1 MLREYKDRIRPIV
14 ISIIRKND
22 EILVYQRKD
31 DITKEIFYR
40 LIGGCIEFTET
51 SDVALKREFKEE
63 ISAEIEDLELL
74 STFESIFTFN
84 DTSMHEIVFLY
95 ESKFKLKDLYNKD
108 TLLGIEGKRKFN
120 AVWKKTSDFINKK
133 DILYPET
140 AIDFL

>member
-1 MLREYKDRIRPIV
+1 MLREYKDRIRPIA

-40 LIGGCIEFTET
+40 LIGGCIEFTEA

-63 ISAEIEDLELL
+63 ISAEIEDLKLL

-84 DTSMHEIVFLY
+84 DTSMHEVVFLY
-95 ESKFKLKDLYNKD
+95 ESKFKLKDLYNF
-108 TLLGIEGKRKFN
+108 TLNE
-120 AVWKKTSDFINKK
+120 
-133 DILYPET
+133 
-140 AIDFL
+140 